1 MKLSSTGIL
10 LIEQTG
16 LYLRFYL
23 EFHSRLPNPTP
34 NPPEDTALIRF
45 FDLQFFHPLISPARM
60 HCPSHNIWSGEGIL
74 EIHEIAFDQAKRIIN
89 QGFQIFPR
97 RDLTG
102 ILHKL
107 FMGW

>member
-1 MKLSSTGIL
+1 
-10 LIEQTG
+10 
-16 LYLRFYL
+16 
-23 EFHSRLPNPTP
+23 
-34 NPPEDTALIRF
+34 
-45 FDLQFFHPLISPARM
+45 M
-60 HCPSHNIWSGEGIL
+60 HCPSHNIWSGERIL